1 MKVGTFT
8 LNIANNGDLMSEE
21 LTAVTDDSFESLVLQ
36 SGTPTLVDFWA
47 PWCAPCRR
55 IAPLLDSVAKEYEG
69 KVNFVKINVSDNQE
83 TPSKYNVRGIP
94 TLILFNGGKAVA
106 THVGGDL
113 SKSSLASF
121 IDSNI

>member
-1 MKVGTFT
+1 
-8 LNIANNGDLMSEE
+8 MSEE
-21 LTAVTDDSFESLVLQ
+21 LSAVTDDSFESTVLQ
-36 SGTPTLVDFWA
+36 AGTPTLVDFWA

-69 KVNFVKINVSDNQE
+69 KVNFVKINVSDNQD

-94 TLILFNGGKAVA
+94 TLILFNNGEAVA

-121 IDSNI
+121 IDSNL

>member
-1 MKVGTFT
+1 
-8 LNIANNGDLMSEE
+8 MSDE
-21 LTAVTDDSFESLVLQ
+21 LTTVTDDSFESSVLQ
-36 SGTPTLVDFWA
+36 ASLPTLVDFWA

-55 IAPLLDSVAKEYEG
+55 IAPVVEGVAKEYTG

-94 TLILFNGGKAVA
+94 TLILFMNGKAVA